1 MKLFK
6 SSGNG
11 FSDPAFSENRSA
23 AVHRWVPWIAGFSAR
38 FVSEALEKYLAHG
51 GLVMD
56 PFAGVGTTI
65 VEVIRRGRSFRAVGF
80 ETNPYAAF
88 AARTKIAAITV
99 NPRQLRAAIQ
109 RFGQEAGNMPPL
121 DPPPGFRSRVPFF
134 SPRVEKQVLRVLAWI
149 QDLESP
155 VLRDLFRLAFAAV
168 MVKFSNY
175 TYEPSLGTRRGAG
188 KPDIDDAPV
197 VPVLQAK
204 LIEMVRDV
212 ESFQSECLLP
222 GEGAVHMGSWS
233 TARGLL
239 QEQSVDLVITSPPYA
254 NNYHYLR
261 NTRPQLWWLGFVTST
276 GAMRE
281 IEQSNFGK
289 FWQTVREQ
297 PEIALGFKFP
307 ALEILLDE
315 VRRTKHQHRVYDG
328 QGWANYLATYFN
340 DSFDFLKAL
349 SRYLASGGRA
359 LVVIGNSVVQGHEV
373 RTDEVWADIAESN
386 AVGLSV
392 QSIDVVRKKRVGNSI
407 INSSVRNSA
416 ARGVKLY
423 EAILTLEKPKA
434 SQHGCEASA
443 CDYGRPC
450 ISKIA

>member
-1 MKLFK
+1 
-6 SSGNG
+6 
-11 FSDPAFSENRSA
+11 
-23 AVHRWVPWIAGFSAR
+23 
-38 FVSEALEKYLAHG
+38 
-51 GLVMD
+51 
-56 PFAGVGTTI
+56 
-65 VEVIRRGRSFRAVGF
+65 
-80 ETNPYAAF
+80 
-88 AARTKIAAITV
+88 
-99 NPRQLRAAIQ
+99 
-109 RFGQEAGNMPPL
+109 
-121 DPPPGFRSRVPFF
+121 
-134 SPRVEKQVLRVLAWI
+134 
-149 QDLESP
+149 
-155 VLRDLFRLAFAAV
+155 

-197 VPVLQAK
+197 VPLLQAK
-204 LIEMVRDV
+204 LIEMARDI
-212 ESFQSECLLP
+212 ETLQSECPLP
-222 GEGAVHMGSWS
+222 GEAAVHLGSWS

-239 QEQSVDLVITSPPYA
+239 AGAVGRPRNHVSALREQLSLPAQHPAAALVA
-254 NNYHYLR
+254 GFR
-261 NTRPQLWWLGFVTST
+261 NLNRAL
-276 GAMRE
+276 RE

-297 PEIALGFKFP
+297 PEIALSFNFP
-307 ALEILLDE
+307 ALKTLLDE
-315 VRRTKHQHRVYDG
+315 IRQTKHQHRVYDG

-349 SRYLASGGRA
+349 SDYLAPGGRA

-373 RTDEVWADIAESN
+373 RTDEVWADIAASN

-434 SQHGCEASA
+434 SQRCTIRSVSGCDCGALHVKEPN
-443 CDYGRPC
+443 DPLIVRHEPRR
-450 ISKIA
+450 